1 MELVFKISESPVR
14 SSVYQKVKGEVI
26 RIGRAFDNDLILNDP
41 AISPQHAEII
51 MDEDGNMWFADLDSL
66 NGTIKDRSHKVEGRI
81 ELNSGSEFTLGK
93 TTLHVYSPDHSVE
106 SAIRIQPA
114 SSLTNLLANPLI
126 LTVSVVLV
134 ALLYGMEQWLNMFQ
148 EFKWQEI
155 INIELIIFGSALSIG
170 IFWAIVGRIF
180 KHEANFKSQMK
191 ILLFNTLNYQLA
203 MMLMLSLE
211 FVLIAALL
219 WFNLQLATNQ
229 TLEQRIRTSVV
240 ISAAL
245 VALSIYSEFI
255 NTSEFSDSPEYV
267 KLLQSPALRFIDG
280 VDEEHYVSELSVVFD
295 KLESE
300 SNQ

>member
-1 MELVFKISESPVR
+1 
-14 SSVYQKVKGEVI
+14 
-26 RIGRAFDNDLILNDP
+26 
-41 AISPQHAEII
+41 
-51 MDEDGNMWFADLDSL
+51 
-66 NGTIKDRSHKVEGRI
+66 
-81 ELNSGSEFTLGK
+81 
-93 TTLHVYSPDHSVE
+93 
-106 SAIRIQPA
+106 
-114 SSLTNLLANPLI
+114 
-126 LTVSVVLV
+126 
-134 ALLYGMEQWLNMFQ
+134 MFQ

-191 ILLFNTLNYQLA
+191 IVFVFIIIQFLINKFIDVLLFNTLNYQLA